1 MPWSRADRAAGSK
14 RNLLQAWRRIKMWVE
29 KILKADFENK
39 KDRRDLTNR
48 YSAVPNV
55 LSIFLNGVDRGTE
68 LGAAIPS
75 KNGRT

>member
-1 MPWSRADRAAGSK
+1 
-14 RNLLQAWRRIKMWVE
+14 MWVE